1 MYLIIERQKRNPNM
15 ITITHVINESTH
27 FYERLYK
34 GEDEAK
40 ALSIINDFYDSKSK
54 GVEHARELAIKKLNK
69 R

>member
-1 MYLIIERQKRNPNM
+1 MYLIIDRQKRNPNM
-15 ITITHVINESTH
+15 ITITHVINKDTH
-27 FYERLYK
+27 FCKLLYK